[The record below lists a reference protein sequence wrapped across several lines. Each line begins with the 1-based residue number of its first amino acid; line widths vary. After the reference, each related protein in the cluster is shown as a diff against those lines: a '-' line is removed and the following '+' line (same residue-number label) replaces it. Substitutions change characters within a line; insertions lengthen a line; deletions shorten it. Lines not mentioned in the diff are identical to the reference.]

1 MLRVVSICPPLYFG
15 LRNHRIL
22 EVKML
27 FSENFKIAIR
37 ALRANKLRS
46 MLTMLGIVIGVATVV
61 ALLSIGK
68 GATASI
74 TSQIQSNGSNLL
86 TISAGRQQAR
96 GSRQGQSQQASH
108 LYYADYQL
116 LQRSL
121 TTDIRAIA
129 PSYQSSYIVKYGVES
144 FNVNV
149 TGVTEA
155 YKETNSHE
163 MALGRFITDG
173 DNKSQS
179 LVAVLGS
186 QTAEDLFGG
195 LAPIRKTISINGIKF
210 EVIGVL
216 ESKGSGFSSSDDA
229 IFIPLDTGYNKL
241 FGETATYNDKKIV
254 NSISVSVATTEAMD
268 TVSAQIEF
276 LLRRAHKLASSE
288 ESDFN
293 VLNQADLLSTL
304 TSVTQTLT
312 IFLGAIAG
320 ISLLV
325 GGIGIM
331 NIMLVS
337 VTERTKEIGLRK
349 AVGATKNQILTQ
361 FLIETMTLSLLG
373 GMIGV
378 LLGVGIA
385 SVFSATGL
393 ITSVVTVDSIA
404 LAFFFSLIIGV
415 FFGIYPAFRAANLH
429 PMVALRYE

>member
-1 MLRVVSICPPLYFG
+1 
-15 LRNHRIL
+15 
-22 EVKML
+22 ML

-46 MLTMLGIVIGVATVV
+46 VLTILGIVIGVATVV

-74 TSQIQSNGSNLL
+74 TSQIQSGGSNLL
-86 TISAGRQQAR
+86 TVSAGRMQMGLNAAGQ
-96 GSRQGQSQQASH
+96 SRQPSY
-108 LYYADYQL
+108 LYYEDYQL
-116 LQRSL
+116 LKNNL
-121 TTDIRAIA
+121 TTNVSAIVPA
-129 PSYQSSYIVKYGVES
+129 VQSSYVVKFGDES
-144 FNVNV
+144 FTATIV
-149 TGVTEA
+149 GVMEEQ
-155 YKETNSHE
+155 KEVRSFE
-163 MALGRFITDG
+163 MADGRFITNG
-173 DNKSQS
+173 DNDSQAS
-179 LVAVLGS
+179 VVVLGS
-186 QTAEDLFGG
+186 AVSEDLFGT
-195 LAPIRKTISINGIKF
+195 LSPIGKTISINGLKF
-210 EVIGVL
+210 KVVGVL
-216 ESKGSGFSSSDDA
+216 ESKGASIGSPDDN
-229 IFIPLDTGYNKL
+229 IFIPIETGYIKL
-241 FGETATYNDKKIV
+241 FGDSAMHDGKKTV
-254 NSISVSVATTEAMD
+254 NNILVSVETTDSMD
-268 TVSAQIEF
+268 TVSAQIEYM
-276 LLRRAHKLASSE
+276 LRRSHDLKPSE

-293 VLNQADLLSTL
+293 VMNQSDTLETLNT
-304 TSVTQTLT
+304 VTQTLT

-361 FLIETMTLSLLG
+361 FLIETVTLSLLG
-373 GMIGV
+373 GLIGI

-385 SVFSATGL
+385 SLFSATGL
-393 ITSVVTVDSIA
+393 IASLITADSIL

>member
-1 MLRVVSICPPLYFG
+1 
-15 LRNHRIL
+15 
-22 EVKML
+22 ML

-74 TSQIQSNGSNLL
+74 TDQIQSNGSNLL
-86 TISAGRQQAR
+86 TISPGRAEM
-96 GSRQGQSQQASH
+96 GPGGDGQSQQASH
-108 LYYADYQL
+108 LYYSDYQL
-116 LQRSL
+116 IERSL
-121 TTDIRAIA
+121 KDSVSAIA
-129 PSYQSSYIVKYGVES
+129 PSYQSSYLVKYGTES
-144 FNVNV
+144 FNVSV
-149 TGVTEA
+149 TGITED
-155 YKETNSHE
+155 YQETNSYE
-163 MALGRFITDG
+163 VTLGRFITGG

-195 LAPIRKTISINGIKF
+195 LAPIGKTISVNGIKF

-216 ESKGSGFSSSDDA
+216 ESKGSGFGSSDDA

-241 FGETATYNDKKIV
+241 FGETAMYNDKKIV
-254 NSISVSVATTEAMD
+254 NSISVSVTTTEAMD
-268 TVSAQIEF
+268 AVSAQIEF
-276 LLRRAHKLASSE
+276 LLRRAHKLASSD

-293 VLNQADLLSTL
+293 VLSQADLLSTL
-304 TSVTQTLT
+304 TSVTQILT
-312 IFLGAIAG
+312 TFLGAIAG

-361 FLIETMTLSLLG
+361 FLIETMTLNVLG
-373 GMIGV
+373 GLVGI

-385 SVFSATGL
+385 TVFSATGL
-393 ITSVVTVDSIA
+393 IASVITADSIA
-404 LAFFFSLIIGV
+404 LAFFFALLIGV

>member
-1 MLRVVSICPPLYFG
+1 
-15 LRNHRIL
+15 
-22 EVKML
+22 ML
-27 FSENFKIAIR
+27 FSENFKIALR
-37 ALRANKLRS
+37 ALRANKMRS
-46 MLTMLGIVIGVATVV
+46 LLTILGIVIGVATVV

-86 TISAGRQQAR
+86 TISPGRQQR
-96 GSRQGQSQQASH
+96 GMAVSGQSRQASY
-108 LYYADYQL
+108 LYYSDYQL

-121 TTDIRAIA
+121 STNITAIV
-129 PSYQSSYIVKYGVES
+129 PSYQSSYVVKYGDQS
-144 FNVNV
+144 FNINV

-155 YKETNSHE
+155 YKDVHTYKVAE
-163 MALGRFITDG
+163 GRYVSDG
-173 DNKSQS
+173 DNKSEAF
-179 LVAVLGS
+179 VAVLGS
-186 QTAEDLFGG
+186 QTANDLFGG
-195 LAPIRKTISINGIKF
+195 LSPIGKMISINGIKF
-210 EVIGVL
+210 EVVGVL
-216 ESKGSGFSSSDDA
+216 ESKGSSGFGSSDDA
-229 IFIPLDTGYNKL
+229 IFVPLDTGYDKL
-241 FGETATYNDKKIV
+241 FGATATYNDKKIV
-254 NSISVSVATTEAMD
+254 NNISVSVGTTEAMD

-276 LLRRAHKLASSE
+276 LLRRAHKLASSDQL
-288 ESDFN
+288 DFN
-293 VLNQADLLSTL
+293 VLSQADLLSTL
-304 TSVTQTLT
+304 SSVTQTLT

-373 GMIGV
+373 GIVGI

-385 SVFSATGL
+385 AIFSATGL
-393 ITSVVTVDSIA
+393 IASVVTADSIV
-404 LAFFFSLIIGV
+404 LAFTFALLIGV